1 MAANPNLLFIL
12 TDQQRP
18 DTLGC
23 YGNNLIKTPNLD
35 ILARESSV
43 FENAYVSQPICT
55 PSRATIMTGLYPQ
68 AHGLI
73 TNSVPLKEETKTIAE
88 MVSDEYSCGYYGKWH
103 LGNELIPQH
112 GFDQWV
118 SMEGGY
124 QSRHPGQEQISHFSD
139 YHNFLVKHGF
149 SPDTGLE
156 GNRTFSRE
164 MAAGLPGE
172 FTKAN
177 WLGLEAARF
186 IKNNQDQPFVLYV
199 SFLEPHMPYD
209 GPLNDM
215 YSRDQLGVGPQF
227 LQKPPENASYRNRL
241 FADYYMQSTFE
252 GHDLSTESGWREMRA
267 RYWGNVTHVDRSV
280 GTILCAL
287 EEFGLAENTIV
298 VYTSDHGEMM
308 GDHGMYNKM
317 VMYEEAIRV
326 PLVIRVPWFEN
337 QVKLAKGRIS
347 QIDLVPTLLEL
358 MQEEI
363 PGELQGE
370 SRVSVLSGES
380 TLSRNDV
387 FVQMNG
393 GHLPGSSRFESDVSE
408 EEMKRIVGLPW
419 RTVISADG
427 WKLNL
432 NSGDQCELYDLN
444 TDLHE
449 LNNLYDYTEH
459 RERIHYL
466 TRKISDWQAQ
476 TGDENAQLPEV
487 MS

>member
-1 MAANPNLLFIL
+1 M
-12 TDQQRP
+12 
-18 DTLGC
+18 
-23 YGNNLIKTPNLD
+23 
-35 ILARESSV
+35 
-43 FENAYVSQPICT
+43 
-55 PSRATIMTGLYPQ
+55 
-68 AHGLI
+68 
-73 TNSVPLKEETKTIAE
+73 
-88 MVSDEYSCGYYGKWH
+88 
-103 LGNELIPQH
+103 
-112 GFDQWV
+112 
-118 SMEGGY
+118 
-124 QSRHPGQEQISHFSD
+124 
-139 YHNFLVKHGF
+139 
-149 SPDTGLE
+149 
-156 GNRTFSRE
+156 
-164 MAAGLPGE
+164 
-172 FTKAN
+172 
-177 WLGLEAARF
+177 
-186 IKNNQDQPFVLYV
+186 
-199 SFLEPHMPYD
+199 
-209 GPLNDM
+209 
-215 YSRDQLGVGPQF
+215 
-227 LQKPPENASYRNRL
+227 
-241 FADYYMQSTFE
+241 
-252 GHDLSTESGWREMRA
+252 
-267 RYWGNVTHVDRSV
+267 DRSV

-358 MQEEI
+358 MKEEI

-370 SRVSVLSGES
+370 SRVSVLCGES

-393 GHLPGSSRFESDVSE
+393 GHLPGSGRFESDVSE
-408 EEMKRIVGLPW
+408 KEMKRIVGLPW